1 MGNPVKQIVISGYYG
16 FRNSGDEAVLQ
27 SILLA
32 LEAEGKEAG
41 LTVEPVVLS
50 INPELTARMYGVK
63 AVHRMKPGEV
73 WRTLR
78 GCDGLISGGGSLL
91 QDATGWKTIPYY
103 LGVLRLA
110 QWLKKPTFIYAQGLG
125 PVNRSIFF
133 NPIVST
139 FEKCAYVSVRDKESA
154 NLLARMGYTKNV
166 EVVPDPVMGLPLRE
180 GGDTSSARLHEAV
193 ESGAPDEMGPSKAV
207 SAPSGRDSAVI
218 GVSVRHWSKDM
229 SDLKGIAQ
237 GLKLAAEEYAGKLTV
252 RLLPFHPPGDTEASR
267 EVIRHLEASGF
278 QGEIQLAADADVEHP
293 QAMLGQVA
301 ACDLL
306 IGMRLHS
313 LIYGASQ
320 EVPIVAVS
328 YDPKIDQFMRRLD
341 ASSASTAAD
350 PDPRAIAD
358 EALRL
363 LHASPEWRSGRAKRI
378 HNLKKEA
385 RRPAQQII
393 AQLRL

>member
-27 SILLA
+27 SILSA
-32 LEAEGKEAG
+32 LEAEGKAAAV
-41 LTVEPVVLS
+41 TIEPVVLS
-50 INPELTARMYGVK
+50 IDPELTSRMYGVK
-63 AVHRMKPGEV
+63 AVHRMKPKEV
-73 WRTLR
+73 WTALR

-103 LGVLRLA
+103 LAVLKLA

-139 FEKCAYVSVRDKESA
+139 FTRCAYVSVRDKESA
-154 NLLARMGYTKNV
+154 NLLAKMGYTKDV

-180 GGDTSSARLHEAV
+180 HDLLSGKGEAGGAGNAAE
-193 ESGAPDEMGPSKAV
+193 GP
-207 SAPSGRDSAVI
+207 AVI
-218 GVSVRHWSKDM
+218 GVSVRNWNKDG
-229 SDLKGIAQ
+229 SDLKGIARS
-237 GLKLAAEEYAGKLTV
+237 LELVAAEYPRGLAL
-252 RLLPFHPPGDTEASR
+252 RFLPFHPPGDAEASG
-267 EVIRHLEASGF
+267 EVIRQLKAAGVN
-278 QGEIQLAADADVEHP
+278 GEISLVSDVEHP
-293 QAMLGQVA
+293 QAMLGEVA
-301 ACDLL
+301 SCDLL

-320 EVPIVAVS
+320 EVPVVAIS

-341 ASSASTAAD
+341 ASAVSSTAELDA
-350 PDPRAIAD
+350 RAVAD
-358 EALRL
+358 EVLRL
-363 LHASPEWRSGRAKRI
+363 LGAGPEWHSARAKRI
-378 HNLKKEA
+378 HNLKQEA

-393 AQLRL
+393 AQLR

>member
-1 MGNPVKQIVISGYYG
+1 MGNPVKQVVISGYYG

-32 LEAEGKEAG
+32 LEAEGKAAG
-41 LTVEPVVLS
+41 ITIEPVVLS
-50 INPELTARMYGVK
+50 IDPELTSRMYGVK
-63 AVHRMKPGEV
+63 AVHRMKPKEV
-73 WRTLR
+73 WKALR

-103 LGVLRLA
+103 LAVLKLA

-133 NPIVST
+133 SPIVST
-139 FEKCAYVSVRDKESA
+139 FAKCAYVSVRDKESA
-154 NLLARMGYTKNV
+154 NLLAKMGYTKDV

-180 GGDTSSARLHEAV
+180 QDVVAGKGQAGEAGV
-193 ESGAPDEMGPSKAV
+193 YAAERP
-207 SAPSGRDSAVI
+207 AVI
-218 GVSVRHWSKDM
+218 GVSVRHWNKDG

-237 GLKLAAEEYAGKLTV
+237 SLALVAAEYPRGIAL
-252 RLLPFHPPGDTEASR
+252 RFLPFHPPGDAEASG
-267 EVIRHLEASGF
+267 EVIRQLKAAGVS
-278 QGEIQLAADADVEHP
+278 GEISLVSDVEHP
-293 QAMLGQVA
+293 QAMLQEVA
-301 ACDLL
+301 SCDLL

-320 EVPIVAVS
+320 EVPVVAIS

-341 ASSASTAAD
+341 ATAATSAAELNA
-350 PDPRAIAD
+350 RSVAD
-358 EALRL
+358 EVLRL
-363 LHASPEWRSGRAKRI
+363 LGAGPEWHSARAMRI
-378 HNLKKEA
+378 HNLKQEA